1 MWRVPDLFAGVGV
14 TYSFKN
20 TRTMIAGLD
29 SVQESREMIDGG
41 SGFYGIMRA
50 SELVPY
56 DSAIFISTDQVPQ
69 DTKLVQYAA
78 ITLLKKRIRVRTHFR
93 NSPARKVSR
102 LRTNFRLALP
112 HLVRRCSVGRE
123 RDVERNRRH
132 FGRSGHPIR
141 RRDFPHHRRVARERR
156 HGTGKFARLPFIPT
170 QIRNQLSSLGD
181 AFPPERHPRRPGAR
195 HSRQHDRI
203 QSADQNRR
211 EHRAG
216 DAHNAQR

>member
-1 MWRVPDLFAGVGV
+1 MWRVPDSFAGVGV

-78 ITLLKKRIRVRTHFR
+78 ITLLKKRIRVRAHF
-93 NSPARKVSR
+93 
-102 LRTNFRLALP
+102 
-112 HLVRRCSVGRE
+112 
-123 RDVERNRRH
+123 
-132 FGRSGHPIR
+132 
-141 RRDFPHHRRVARERR
+141 
-156 HGTGKFARLPFIPT
+156 
-170 QIRNQLSSLGD
+170 
-181 AFPPERHPRRPGAR
+181 
-195 HSRQHDRI
+195 
-203 QSADQNRR
+203 
-211 EHRAG
+211 
-216 DAHNAQR
+216 